1 LLSVVLA
8 YIGWILFAL
17 PLYFSG
23 IALDLPVSLLLVFF
37 VVPATIVVSFTPL
50 PGGLGAIEGALV
62 LLLTALAAFSAGE
75 ALAITT
81 VYRLTSYWIVVAV
94 GGIAA
99 IWVTAR
105 V

>member
-1 LLSVVLA
+1 M
-8 YIGWILFAL
+8 LFAL

-23 IALDLPVSLLLVFF
+23 IALDLSVSLLVVFF
-37 VVPATIVVSFTPL
+37 VVPATVVVSFAPL

-62 LLLTALAAFSAGE
+62 LLLTALAAMSAGE
-75 ALAITT
+75 ALAVTT
-81 VYRLTSYWIVVAV
+81 LYRLTSYWLVVGV

-99 IWVTAR
+99 LWVTAR